1 MSPGTAAAMAI
12 AARGLGKDYGPIA
25 ALDDVTLDIPAGQH
39 VVLLGPNGAGKS
51 TLLRLLATLALPSAG
66 TLTLLGQDATRG
78 DRLALLRRLGVV
90 SHQTFLYDHL
100 TALENLVLYARLYGL
115 GHPGRVAASALEDAG
130 LRGRAADQVR
140 TFSRGMQQRLAIARA
155 LLHDP
160 DIVLL
165 DEPFTGLDRA
175 SGDALESRL
184 RSERGRRTCVL
195 STHDFDRGL
204 RCADRVVVLAAG
216 RLVADRPAAGL
227 DAARLLA
234 LFREATGQA
243 DPGGRA

>member
-1 MSPGTAAAMAI
+1 VGAPAI
-12 AARGLGKDYGPIA
+12 EALGLYKSYGPIA
-25 ALDDVTLDIPAGQH
+25 ALDDVTLAIPAGQH

-51 TLLRLLATLALPSAG
+51 TLLRLLSTLVLPSAG
-66 TLTLLGQDATRG
+66 TLNLLGQDAGRG

-100 TALENLVLYARLYGL
+100 TARENLMLYARLYDVGDPA
-115 GHPGRVAASALEDAG
+115 GAAAAALDRAG
-130 LRGRAADQVR
+130 LRARAADQVR

-184 RSERGRRTCVL
+184 RAERGRRTCVL

-216 RLVADRPAAGL
+216 RLAADRPAAGL

-234 LFREATGQA
+234 MFRDVTGETA
-243 DPGGRA
+243 SRAPA

>member
-1 MSPGTAAAMAI
+1 VSPGIPGATAI

-25 ALDDVTLDIPAGQH
+25 ALDDVTLEVPAGQH

-51 TLLRLLATLALPSAG
+51 TLLRLLSTLVLPSAG
-66 TLTLLGQDATRG
+66 TLSLLGQDAARG
-78 DRLALLRRLGVV
+78 DRIALLRRLGVV

-100 TALENLVLYARLYGL
+100 TALENLVLYARLYDVGA
-115 GHPGRVAASALEDAG
+115 PASAAAAALEEAG
-130 LRGRAADQVR
+130 LSGRAADQVR

-155 LLHDP
+155 LLHNP

-175 SGDALESRL
+175 SGDALEARL
-184 RSERGRRTCVL
+184 RAERGRRTCVL

-204 RCADRVVVLAAG
+204 RCADRVVVLSAG

-234 LFREATGQA
+234 LFRDATGQA
-243 DPGGRA
+243 DPKGRA